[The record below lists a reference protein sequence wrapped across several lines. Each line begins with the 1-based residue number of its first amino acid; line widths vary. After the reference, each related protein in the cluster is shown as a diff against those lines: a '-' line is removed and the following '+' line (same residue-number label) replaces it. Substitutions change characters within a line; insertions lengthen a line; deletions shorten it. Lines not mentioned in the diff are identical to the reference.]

1 MHTNTEQT
9 QFFSRTGNAQFDGYS
24 QMDVRN
30 ESFRAGLV
38 PFAPVALGAA
48 SGIALQHLLQ
58 LPAMLLWGS
67 AAALFI
73 ALLALRRNVRYATLW
88 LPLLGLLFALLGGVR
103 YAAWQQSTTPAFI
116 RYLPVEL
123 DAAEGRVLDIREG
136 ASPRLVLALQQIACN
151 GTSRPQTGNVLAY
164 LPAPIEGLRP
174 GHRVAVHNITLDS
187 LPAPR
192 NPGRFDY
199 GGYLRSRGICA
210 TFRLR
215 DSADLQIVAGAPFYD
230 VAFHWLYP
238 LRQRLCNALDRHF
251 PPQIAGMLKALLL
264 GVRDDLDRDIREDFQ
279 NAGVIHVLAISG
291 LHVGFVALFLHLLFT
306 PLPLYFKWRYGLTIL
321 CLIGYM
327 LLTGSNPPVVRAT
340 LMAVIF
346 LAGFIL
352 ERRGNVYNY
361 LFAAAAV
368 ILLFQPQQLFWV
380 GFQFSFV
387 AVAAILYFLPRLN
400 HICRPFLDRI
410 DNSRSRELLSKYLVT
425 PFNVSLAAQ
434 IGVMPLTMF
443 YFHKLSLI
451 SFVINPPIILATALT
466 VAGGLFFLLL
476 QFFGTFLTHALAAL
490 LTHYLSAMI
499 WVVHQAANVRGAYL
513 DITRFSLWDVSAY
526 CLAVFWLFHFKNLR
540 LRPFFAATL
549 FSAVGLGLAASVSSP
564 ALEMLVLDVGQ
575 GDAILLKTPAQKA
588 LLIDAGP
595 AGETWS
601 SGETAVLP
609 GTRALQITSLRGLFI
624 THPHW
629 DHYGGTF
636 ALIGKI
642 PIDTVYL
649 PPIPLPLP
657 FDSLMSALDSADIPV
672 RHLRAGEVIG
682 IDPQTK
688 LYVLS
693 PDSALASY
701 SDDDGSS
708 INNSSLVMLLKHR
721 QTGILLTGDAEATAE
736 AQLRRWQ
743 YFLRC
748 DILKVGHHG
757 SATSS
762 TPALLSYS
770 KPKIACISVG
780 RFNRFGHPDPLILR
794 RLNAIGATVY
804 RTDRQQAVWLRY
816 QNQSWH
822 RIIWK

>member
-1 MHTNTEQT
+1 M
-9 QFFSRTGNAQFDGYS
+9 
-24 QMDVRN
+24 
-30 ESFRAGLV
+30 
-38 PFAPVALGAA
+38 PFAPVALGVAT
-48 SGIALQHLLQ
+48 GIVLQHLLQ
-58 LPAMLLWGS
+58 LPATLLWGV
-67 AAALFI
+67 AATLFL
-73 ALLALRRNVRYATLW
+73 AALALRRNMRFAALW
-88 LPLLGLLFALLGGVR
+88 LPLLWLLFVMLGGVR
-103 YAAWQQSTTPAFI
+103 YAVWQQATTPPFI
-116 RYLPVEL
+116 HQLPIEA
-123 DAAEGRVLDIREG
+123 DAIEGTVREIREG
-136 ASPRLVLALQQIACN
+136 ASPRLVLALQQITRN
-151 GTSRPQTGNVLAY
+151 GTRQALTGNVLGY
-164 LPAPIEGLRP
+164 LPAHVDGLRP
-174 GHRVAVHNITLDS
+174 GHRVVVHNITLDS

-192 NPGRFDY
+192 NPGQFDY
-199 GGYLRSRGICA
+199 GGYLRSRGISA

-215 DSADLQIVAGAPFYD
+215 DSADLQMVAGAPFYD

-238 LRQRLCNALDRHF
+238 LRQRLCKALDDYF

-291 LHVGFVALFLHLLFT
+291 LHVGFVALFLHFLFA
-306 PLPLYFKWRYGLTIL
+306 PLPLYFKWRYGLTIA

-340 LMAVIF
+340 LMAGIF

-387 AVAAILYFLPRLN
+387 AVGAILYFLPRLN
-400 HICRPFLDRI
+400 RFCQPLLDRI
-410 DNSRSRELLSKYLVT
+410 DNSRQRDFVSQYLIT

-434 IGVMPLTMF
+434 IGVMPLTMY

-451 SFVINPPIILATALT
+451 SFVINPPIILATALA
-466 VAGGLFFLLL
+466 VAGGLAFLLL
-476 QFFGTFLTHALAAL
+476 QFFGTFVTHALAAL

-499 WVVHQAANVRGAYL
+499 WVVHQAANIRGAYL
-513 DITRFSLWDVSAY
+513 NITRFSLWDVVAY
-526 CLAVFWLFHFKNLR
+526 CLAIFWLFHFKNSR
-540 LRPFFAATL
+540 IRPLFAATL

-588 LLIDAGP
+588 LLVDAGP

-601 SGETAVLP
+601 SDETAVLP
-609 GTRALQITSLRGLFI
+609 AAQELQITALRGLFI

-629 DHYGGTF
+629 DHYGGAF

-657 FDSLMSALDSADIPV
+657 FDSLMNALDSTDIPV
-672 RHLRAGEVIG
+672 RHLRAGEVVG

-693 PDSALASY
+693 PDSALSHY
-701 SDDDGSS
+701 RDDDGSS
-708 INNSSLVMLLKHR
+708 INNSSLVLLLKHQ
-721 QTGILLTGDAEATAE
+721 QTGILLTGDAEAEAE
-736 AQLRRWQ
+736 ARLRRWQ